1 MPRSL
6 VDCQADP
13 VQPIQ
18 YNSGMTPIRPLD
30 AWGWNPDASP
40 PIAAYIHV
48 PFCRHRCGY
57 CNFSLLADR
66 ADLFDRYLSALE
78 RELAG
83 LESPRPVASI
93 FLGGGTPSIL
103 PIPRMER
110 LLGMLRHWL
119 PLDADGEWS
128 MEANPLDIDRT
139 QLQHWRALGVGRLS
153 IGGQSFQ
160 ATKLQCLE
168 RDHSPEQLQQA
179 IDDAL
184 EIMDSVSLDLIFAAP
199 EESLEGWQRDLDAA
213 IACGI
218 QHVSTYGLTFEKGAR
233 FWADREFQRL
243 TPVSEETELQM
254 YLAAIDTL
262 TAAGWEHYEISNF
275 AKPGHRCRHNQ
286 AYWNGDAWW
295 AFGPSAA
302 RYVGGV
308 RSVNHRGTLTY
319 LRRIESDQS
328 PIEEREVLDAQQQA
342 RERFVFGMRQI
353 EGVPWSRWRE
363 ALDADTRRAIEAVLA
378 EHIARGWM
386 QYDGDRV
393 RLTRAGLVLSDGL
406 WHAYLNA

>member
-1 MPRSL
+1 MAVSM
-6 VDCQADP
+6 
-13 VQPIQ
+13 Q
-18 YNSGMTPIRPLD
+18 YNSAMTPIRPLD
-30 AWGWNPDASP
+30 AWGWNQDASP

-66 ADLFDRYLSALE
+66 SDLFDRYLNALE
-78 RELAG
+78 RELTG
-83 LESPRPVASI
+83 LESPRPVDSI

-103 PIPRMER
+103 PTPMMER
-110 LLGMLRHWL
+110 MLRMLQYWL
-119 PLDADGEWS
+119 PLKAGGEWS
-128 MEANPLDIDRT
+128 MEANPLDIAPES
-139 QLQHWRALGVGRLS
+139 LKHWHALGVRRVS

-160 ATKLQCLE
+160 PEKLQCLE
-168 RDHSPEQLQQA
+168 RDHTPKQLLQS

-184 EIMDSVSLDLIFAAP
+184 AIMDSVSLDLIFAAP
-199 EESLEGWQRDLDAA
+199 EETLDGWRSDLNAA
-213 IACGI
+213 IASGV
-218 QHVSTYGLTFEKGAR
+218 QHLSTYGLTFEKGAR

-275 AKPGHRCRHNQ
+275 AKPGYRCRHNQ

-308 RSVNHRGTLTY
+308 RSVNHRSTLTY

-353 EGVPWSRWRE
+353 EGVPWSKWRE
-363 ALDADTRRAIEAVLA
+363 SFDPLTCESIENVLA
-378 EHIARGWM
+378 QHIANGWM
-386 QYDGDRV
+386 QFDGDRV

-406 WHAYLNA
+406 WHEYLNG